1 MWFFILNIY
10 IFYMHEINFVHCLF
24 ITRLWQNFLHLP
36 CLFIL
41 FVVIYSNA
49 KSDINNNETD
59 YSFSANQYLMKS
71 SLIVLNILFSI
82 NCVRLFSILF
92 ALSGSIKH
100 FAWNDIT
107 GKFYVLESL
116 GKFLEF
122 HLDFVYNHF
131 FNFSNLKF

>member
-1 MWFFILNIY
+1 MYIFFICMKL
-10 IFYMHEINFVHCLF
+10 
-24 ITRLWQNFLHLP
+24 
-36 CLFIL
+36 IL
-41 FVVIYSNA
+41 FTAYSLLGYDKIFCTYHVYLFCLLWYIA
-49 KSDINNNETD
+49 MQKSDINNYETD
-59 YSFSANQYLMKS
+59 YFFSANQYLMKS

-107 GKFYVLESL
+107 GKFHVPELL
-116 GKFLEF
+116 GKFVKF
-122 HLDFVYNHF
+122 HLDLVYNHF